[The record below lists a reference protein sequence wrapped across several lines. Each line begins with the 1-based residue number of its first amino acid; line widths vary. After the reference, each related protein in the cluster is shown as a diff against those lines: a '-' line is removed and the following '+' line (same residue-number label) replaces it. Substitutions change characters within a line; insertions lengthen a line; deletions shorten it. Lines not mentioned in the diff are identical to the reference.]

1 MLNFCK
7 YYGNY
12 LRFKSFHYTFAPL
25 NSITMQVLS
34 LELDQNQSN
43 FFIKVRKNLASYLK
57 NKIQHSSGFVLV
69 RNQKVENVSLQFD
82 LVIEAENKIKYTD
95 SKGFLKLRK
104 NSSIHFQSVSYQ
116 RINDN
121 ISFIKGYVTI
131 NNITKMVEL
140 EAYVKTEKIR
150 NGKSKVIFDV
160 VGEINKKDFG
170 LGVDEQVTIN
180 GFAFGKNINIEG
192 NFEFLSN

>member
-1 MLNFCK
+1 
-7 YYGNY
+7 
-12 LRFKSFHYTFAPL
+12 
-25 NSITMQVLS
+25 MQVLS

-57 NKIQHSSGFVLV
+57 NKIQHSSGFAVV
-69 RNQKVENVSLQFD
+69 ANNKVENISLKFKLEVD
-82 LVIEAENKIKYTD
+82 DD
-95 SKGFLKLRK
+95 SLKRKDRKGFLKGRK
-104 NSSIHFQSVSYQ
+104 KSFVQFESISYQ

-140 EAYVKTEKIR
+140 EAYVKTETQKR
-150 NGKSKVIFDV
+150 GTSKVVFDV
-160 VGEINKKDFG
+160 VGDINKKDFG

>member
-7 YYGNY
+7 YHGNY

-25 NSITMQVLS
+25 NSIAMQVLS

-57 NKIQHSSGFVLV
+57 NNIKYSSGFAVV
-69 RNQKVENVSLQFD
+69 ANNKVENISLKFKLEVD
-82 LVIEAENKIKYTD
+82 DD
-95 SKGFLKLRK
+95 SLKRKDRKGFLKGRK
-104 NSSIHFQSVSYQ
+104 KSFVQFESISYQ

-131 NNITKMVEL
+131 NEITKMVEL

>member
-7 YYGNY
+7 YHGNY

-25 NSITMQVLS
+25 NSIAMQVLS

-57 NKIQHSSGFVLV
+57 NKIQHSSGFAVV
-69 RNQKVENVSLQFD
+69 ANNKVENISLKFKLEVD
-82 LVIEAENKIKYTD
+82 DD
-95 SKGFLKLRK
+95 SLKRKDRKGFLKGRK
-104 NSSIHFQSVSYQ
+104 KSFVQFESISYQ

-131 NNITKMVEL
+131 NEITKIIEL
-140 EAYVKTEKIR
+140 EAYVRTEKPTK
-150 NGKSKVIFDV
+150 GKSKVVFDV
-160 VGEINKKDFG
+160 LGEINKKDFN
-170 LGVDEQVTIN
+170 LGVDEQVTVN
-180 GFAFGKNINIEG
+180 GIAFGRNINIEG

>member
-43 FFIKVRKNLASYLK
+43 FFIKVRKNIASYLK
-57 NKIQHSSGFVLV
+57 NKIQHSSGFVII
-69 RNQKVENVSLQFD
+69 NDNKVENVSLVFD
-82 LVIEAENKIKYTD
+82 LIIDDENSIKRFD
-95 SKGFLKLRK
+95 SRGFLKKKK
-104 NSSIHFQSVSYQ
+104 NPFIHFESISFQ

-121 ISFIKGYVTI
+121 ISFIKGYLTI
-131 NNITKMVEL
+131 NEITHIIEL
-140 EAYVKTEKIR
+140 EAYVKTETQKR
-150 NGKSKVIFDV
+150 GTSKVVFDV
-160 VGEINKKDFG
+160 VGDINKKDFG
-170 LGVDEQVTIN
+170 LGIDEQVSIN
-180 GFAFGKNINIEG
+180 GLAFGKNINIEG

>member
-1 MLNFCK
+1 MLNFYK
-7 YYGNY
+7 YHGNY
-12 LRFKSFHYTFAPL
+12 LRFKSFRYTFAPL

-140 EAYVKTEKIR
+140 EAYVKTETQKR
-150 NGKSKVIFDV
+150 GTSKVVFDV
-160 VGEINKKDFG
+160 VGDINKKDFG
-170 LGVDEQVTIN
+170 LGVDEQVSIN
-180 GFAFGKNINIEG
+180 GLAFGKNINIEG